1 MPKET
6 PESPLSIAEIRLVI
20 EGRSAPTST
29 LTVRGR
35 TRPQYFFHRDRE
47 SGIYMR
53 RYVLGKVDTENGIFP
68 LALAREDMDDVQ
80 RSATRVSGFKVIIR
94 FLTSEEVEVGEKA
107 AAEAAKLRDQE
118 REAQAKLEEPEPAS
132 SVEPPKEPVAPLAP
146 AKSGGTKAKP
156 KALSKL
162 EALAGV

>member
-1 MPKET
+1 MPKEST
-6 PESPLSIAEIRLVI
+6 ASPLSIAEIRLVI

-35 TRPQYFFHRDRE
+35 TKPQYFFHRDRE

-68 LALAREDMDDVQ
+68 LSQAREDLDDVQ
-80 RSATRVSGFKVIIR
+80 RSATRVSGFKVLIR
-94 FLTSEEVEVGEKA
+94 FLTSEEVEQSEKVA
-107 AAEAAKLRDQE
+107 ADAAKLRDQE
-118 REAQAKLEEPEPAS
+118 REAQAKLEEPAPA
-132 SVEPPKEPVAPLAP
+132 EPPKEPVAPAP
-146 AKSGGTKAKP
+146 AKSASSKAKP

-162 EALAGV
+162 EAMAGV